1 MWRMY
6 NRQVCDQGL
15 DKDLGQSLSEFPVH
29 SFYTQLLQPSQTL
42 LQLFSTVVFYEPAF
56 VQVQPIPYFSQM
68 FILKPWFLVLFFPT
82 HRKQSGPQFQFFAV
96 MQLLHFV
103 SLNANCFLMP
113 WTAAAVNISFPESIQ
128 TGILNLHSFRNSICY
143 LTLKSYGANHPSFC
157 SSPVINSGGTGA
169 EVTLSASTGN
179 TTQPRVI

>member
-1 MWRMY
+1 MIRALIKSEK
-6 NRQVCDQGL
+6 R
-15 DKDLGQSLSEFPVH
+15 GQSLSEFPVH

-68 FILKPWFLVLFFPT
+68 FILKPWFLILFFPT

-113 WTAAAVNISFPESIQ
+113 WTAAAVNISFPESIR

-143 LTLKSYGANHPSFC
+143 LTLKSYGAKP
-157 SSPVINSGGTGA
+157 PQ
-169 EVTLSASTGN
+169 LLQ
-179 TTQPRVI
+179 QPCD